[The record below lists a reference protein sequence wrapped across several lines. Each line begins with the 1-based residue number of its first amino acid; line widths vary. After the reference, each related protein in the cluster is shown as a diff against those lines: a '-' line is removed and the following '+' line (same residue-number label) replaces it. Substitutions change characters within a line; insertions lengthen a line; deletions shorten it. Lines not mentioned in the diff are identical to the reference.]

1 MASVRLGIDLVLFK
15 QPSILD
21 PNIDPGPMIWSPLSE
36 LPSVGRS
43 PTYIFTLVVFV
54 FIQFGVIYAK
64 NFGMMLAFRF
74 LTGFVGSPALATG
87 GASMVDMWSPRVSD
101 YMIAIWAACSVAA
114 PVLGPV
120 VGGFA
125 FSAEDWTWTMWELMG
140 VSGFILVLLFF
151 FLPETYGPNI
161 LARRARRVRRITGD
175 TNYLTQAEI
184 ALQKV
189 TINVGD
195 ITILEAHSKSQCTDN
210 RHRKLCLKL
219 PFVHSSSAFE
229 NPSFWSSTY
238 IRLSSTAFSTSGSKH
253 SQSSSARSTASTRV
267 KSAFHSSESSS

>member
-1 MASVRLGIDLVLFK
+1 MALVRVGIGLELLK
-15 QPSILD
+15 QPCILD

-36 LPSVGRS
+36 LPSVGRN
-43 PTYIFTLVVFV
+43 PTYIFPLVVFV
-54 FIQFGVIYAK
+54 FFQFGVIYAK
-64 NFGMMLAFRF
+64 NFGMLLAFRF

-101 YMIAIWAACSVAA
+101 YMVAIWAACTVAA

-125 FSAEDWTWTMWELMG
+125 FSAEDWTWTMWELLW

-161 LARRARRVRRITGD
+161 LARRARRVRKITGD
-175 TNYLTQAEI
+175 STYLTQAEL

-195 ITILEAHSKSQCTDN
+195 IAIIFLETRSKSQ
-210 RHRKLCLKL
+210 
-219 PFVHSSSAFE
+219 
-229 NPSFWSSTY
+229 
-238 IRLSSTAFSTSGSKH
+238 
-253 SQSSSARSTASTRV
+253 
-267 KSAFHSSESSS
+267 